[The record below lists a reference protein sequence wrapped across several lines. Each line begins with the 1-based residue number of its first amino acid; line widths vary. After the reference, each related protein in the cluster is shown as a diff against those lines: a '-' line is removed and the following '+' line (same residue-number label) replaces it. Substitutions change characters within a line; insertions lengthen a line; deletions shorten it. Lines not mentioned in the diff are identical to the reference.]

1 MNEAGRKRVKR
12 VIDFIQ
18 ELTIPS
24 GKGAGKRFKLR
35 PFQIQFIEDV
45 YGNVE
50 DGVRITRRAVLSI
63 ARKNGKTALIAALAL
78 VHLVGPEAEQNGEIY
93 SAANDREQAS
103 IIFKYARQLIELNE
117 ELQKHCE
124 VIPSTKRITCGLFG
138 SVYHAIS
145 REAGT
150 KMGFNPSMV
159 IYDELSQ
166 AKNRDLFDALDTSM
180 GARDEPLLVIIS
192 TQSNDPEHI
201 LSQIIDDG
209 LKVNDGTTVVHLY
222 AVPDDC
228 EDIFDE
234 EVWAQANP
242 ALGDFRSLPDMRAM
256 AERAKRMPSFES
268 SFRNLYLNQ
277 RVDVRSPLISRNQWM
292 ACFNKEA
299 KIPFGSEIYLAL
311 DLSST
316 TDLSS
321 LTAITAEDDVD
332 ILMQWFWKPEE
343 LIREHV
349 RRDQVPYDEWARAGW
364 LSLIP
369 GRTIDVEVIARTI
382 GECCQDYR
390 VKGLCYDRW
399 RIDTLLK
406 ELDRL
411 DIRCWVEGKD
421 DTPENFE
428 PEDGALRMVPWGQGF
443 KDMAPAV
450 DELEKSIIDRRLQH
464 NNNPLLNFCFA
475 NAISIQDP
483 AGNRKLDKSKVRFR
497 IDGAVT
503 TAMAIG
509 LKVRDRVLP
518 REEAEYQIMV
528 V

>member
-1 MNEAGRKRVKR
+1 MTPEGKKRVKR
-12 VIDFIQ
+12 IIDFIQ
-18 ELTIPS
+18 ELIVPS
-24 GKGAGKRFKLR
+24 GKGAGKKFKLR
-35 PFQIQFIEDV
+35 KFQVKFIEDV

-50 DGVRITRRAVLSI
+50 GKFRITRRAVLSI

-103 IIFKYARQLIELNE
+103 IIFKYAKQLIALNE
-117 ELQKHCE
+117 VLQQYCE
-124 VIPSTKRITCGLFG
+124 VIPSTKTITCSHTG

-166 AKNRDLFDALDTSM
+166 SKNRDLFDALDTSM

-209 LKVNDGTTVVHLY
+209 LHANDPTTVVHLHS
-222 AVPDDC
+222 VPDDI

-234 EVWAQANP
+234 KIWYQANP
-242 ALGDFRSLPDMRAM
+242 ALADFRSLPDMRAM
-256 AERAKRMPSFES
+256 ARRAERMPSFES

-277 RVDVRSPLISRNQWM
+277 RVDARSPLISRNQWM
-292 ACFNKEA
+292 ACSHNDVV
-299 KIPFGSEIYLAL
+299 IPFSSEIYLAL

-321 LTAITAEDDVD
+321 LTAISNDDD
-332 ILMQWFWKPEE
+332 DKLMQWFWKPEE
-343 LIREHV
+343 LIKDHV
-349 RRDQVPYDEWARAGW
+349 KRDQVQYQEWARIGW
-364 LSLIP
+364 LTLIP
-369 GRTIDVEVIARTI
+369 GRTIDAEVIAKTI
-382 GECCQDYR
+382 SDICSDYK
-390 VKGLCYDRW
+390 VKALAYDRW

-406 ELDRL
+406 ELDRA

-421 DTPENFE
+421 DPVEE
-428 PEDGALRMVPWGQGF
+428 ALRMVPWGQGF
-443 KDMAPAV
+443 KDMAPAI
-450 DELEKSIIDRRLQH
+450 DELEKSIVDRRLQH

-483 AGNRKLDKSKVRFR
+483 AGNRKLDKSKTRFR

-509 LKVRDRVLP
+509 LKMRDRIKVD
-518 REEAEYQIMV
+518 EEPAYQMV
-528 V
+528 IV

>member
-1 MNEAGRKRVKR
+1 MTSEGKKRVKR
-12 VIDFIQ
+12 IIDFIQ
-18 ELTIPS
+18 ELTVPS
-24 GKGAGKRFKLR
+24 GKGAGKKFKLR
-35 PFQIQFIEDV
+35 PFQIKFIEDV
-45 YGNVE
+45 YGNLE
-50 DGVRITRRAVLSI
+50 GKIRITRRAVLSI

-103 IIFKYARQLIELNE
+103 IIFKYAKQLIGLNE
-117 ELQKHCE
+117 ELQQYCE
-124 VIPSTKRITCGLFG
+124 VIPSTKTINCEFTG

-166 AKNRDLFDALDTSM
+166 SKNRDLFDALDTSM
-180 GARDEPLLVIIS
+180 GAREEPMMMIIS

-209 LKVNDGTTVVHLY
+209 LNANDPTTVVHLH
-222 AVPDDC
+222 AVPDDT

-234 EVWAQANP
+234 KVWYLANP
-242 ALGDFRSLPDMRAM
+242 ALDDFRSLSDMRTM

-277 RVDVRSPLISRNQWM
+277 RVDARSPLISRNQWM
-292 ACFNKEA
+292 ACSHKEIS
-299 KIPFGSEIYLAL
+299 IPFGSDIYLAL

-321 LTAITAEDDVD
+321 LTAVSGGDEDK
-332 ILMQWFWKPEE
+332 LLQWFWKPEE
-343 LIREHV
+343 LIKDHV
-349 RRDQVPYDEWARAGW
+349 KRDQVPYNEWARAGW
-364 LSLIP
+364 LALID
-369 GRTIDVEVIARTI
+369 GRTIDAEVIARTI
-382 GECCQDYR
+382 SDICSDYR
-390 VKGLCYDRW
+390 VVALAYDRW

-406 ELDRL
+406 ELDRADL
-411 DIRCWVEGKD
+411 RCWVEGKD
-421 DTPENFE
+421 DPV
-428 PEDGALRMVPWGQGF
+428 EDALRMVPWGQGF
-443 KDMAPAV
+443 RDMAPAI
-450 DELEKSIIDRRLQH
+450 DELEKSIVDRRLQH

-475 NAISIQDP
+475 NAISVQDP
-483 AGNRKLDKSKVRFR
+483 AGNRKLDKSKTRFR

-509 LKVRDRVLP
+509 LKMRDRIQ
-518 REEAEYQIMV
+518 EEEEPEYQMV
-528 V
+528 IV